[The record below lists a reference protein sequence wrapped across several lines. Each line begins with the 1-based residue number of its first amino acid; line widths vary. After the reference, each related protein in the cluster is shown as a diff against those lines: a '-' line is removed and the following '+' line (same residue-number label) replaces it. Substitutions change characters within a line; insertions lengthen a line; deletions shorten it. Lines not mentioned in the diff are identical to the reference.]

1 MTDVERAAALLASTA
16 GSGLP
21 IRSRVSPLL
30 SAADL
35 VPLIASVLP
44 RHSEVIVHDFARMP
58 NSIIAVS
65 GNVTNRH
72 VGGPATNYLLSKVA
86 SKSFEDEL
94 GYLTELSDGRQL
106 KSATKVLRDDNGRP
120 VGALCINIDLSKWEI
135 ARTVI
140 DGLIGLDAATLQEP
154 RAPREGFARSVEE
167 LAENLID
174 EAVDDVE
181 LPVVRMK
188 KHHKVAV
195 VRTLH
200 ERGFFL
206 IKDGVERLAERFGV
220 TRFTIYNYLNELDS
234 DPLHQSD
241 EGTG

>member
-1 MTDVERAAALLASTA
+1 MTEVEQTQAPLADAVGGQPAL
-16 GSGLP
+16 GSGVLAL
-21 IRSRVSPLL
+21 R
-30 SAADL
+30 SAADF

-44 RHSEVIVHDFARMP
+44 KHSEVLVHDFALMP

-72 VGGPATNYLLSKVA
+72 VGGPATNYLLSKLA
-86 SKSFEDEL
+86 SESFEDEL
-94 GYLTELSDGRQL
+94 GYHTRLPDGRQL
-106 KSATKVLRDDNGRP
+106 KSATKVLHDDDGTP

-140 DGLIGLDAATLQEP
+140 DGLIGLDAVPHRELT
-154 RAPREGFARSVEE
+154 APREGFARSVEE
-167 LAENLID
+167 LAETLIN
-174 EAVDDVE
+174 EAVADID
-181 LPVVRMK
+181 LPIVSMK
-188 KHHKVAV
+188 KHHKVAA

-234 DPLHQSD
+234 QPLRAN
-241 EGTG
+241 